1 MKAAYVSAGHD
12 VPVFG
17 NVASSVHVQETLRA
31 FARAGITVDLFA
43 ASYGGAITREF
54 SGIRMWPLPPLPR
67 GEAGERE
74 ATAYRMNA
82 AVRELLKEQ
91 HEKAPYSLIYER
103 HSLWSHAGMEFA
115 REFGLPGVLE
125 INAPLLDEA
134 VAAHALSNRNEA
146 EDAVMRAFRAAPVL
160 TAVSRELAHLIED
173 HPSARNKVH
182 VVPNAVDPARFL
194 NAAPLLNRARDAC
207 VIGTVGA
214 LRPWQGLMTL
224 LHAFQLLTDVIP
236 NAQLVIV
243 GEGPEREPLQ
253 REIAARQL
261 ENRVAL
267 LGSVPPH
274 QIPGVLASLD
284 IAVAPYPARAGF
296 YLSPIKVFEFM
307 AAGLPV
313 VAGRIGQVGQLIEHG
328 VTGVLVPPGN
338 TGALAEAVLGLAQ
351 DPVRAKKL
359 GGAARSRVQTEF
371 NCDRTMA
378 RILHLAGLSRP
389 AGV

>member
-1 MKAAYVSAGHD
+1 MKVAMISAGHD

-17 NVASSVHVQETLRA
+17 NVAASVHLQETLRA
-31 FARAGITVDLFA
+31 FMRAGITVDLFA

-54 SGIRMWPLPPLPR
+54 GGVRMWPMPPLPR
-67 GEAGERE
+67 GEVVERE
-74 ATAYRMNA
+74 KAAYRMNA

-91 HEKAPYSLIYER
+91 HEQSPYRMVYER
-103 HSLWSHAGMEFA
+103 HSLWGHAGMEFA
-115 REFGLPGVLE
+115 REFGMPGVLE

-134 VAAHALSNRNEA
+134 VAAHALNNRNEA
-146 EDAVMRAFRAAPVL
+146 EDAVMRAFRAATVI
-160 TAVSRELAHLIED
+160 TAVSRDLAHLIED

-182 VVPNAVDPARFL
+182 VVPNAVDPARFFD
-194 NAAPLLNRARDAC
+194 AAPLLNRARDAC

-224 LHAFQLLTDVIP
+224 LHAFQLLAGALP

-253 REIAARQL
+253 REIAARRL
-261 ENRVAL
+261 ENQVAL

-284 IAVAPYPARAGF
+284 IAVVPYPARAGF

-313 VAGRIGQVGQLIEHG
+313 VASRIGQVGQLIEHG
-328 VTGVLVPPGN
+328 VTGILIPPGN
-338 TGALAEAVLGLAQ
+338 TTALAEALLGLAQ
-351 DPVRAKKL
+351 DPARARKL
-359 GGAARSRVQTEF
+359 GGAARARVQTEF
-371 NCDRTMA
+371 NSDRAMA
-378 RILHLAGLSRP
+378 RILHLAGLH
-389 AGV
+389 AATVA